1 MNGEWGRERE
11 RLERH
16 GEEERTDG
24 RREREGAVMTRVLAS
39 EPGGSRVESH

>member
-1 MNGEWGRERE
+1 MRGEGGRERE

-16 GEEERTDG
+16 GEKERTGG
-24 RREREGAVMTRVLAS
+24 RREREGAVMTRVLAG